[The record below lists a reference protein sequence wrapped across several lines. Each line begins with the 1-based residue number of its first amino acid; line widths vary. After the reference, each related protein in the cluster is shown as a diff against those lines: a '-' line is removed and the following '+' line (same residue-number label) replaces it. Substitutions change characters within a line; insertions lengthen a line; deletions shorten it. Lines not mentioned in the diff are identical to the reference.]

1 MSGET
6 CGSTKSKMQQNIN
19 KRDNLIIFFAIMFA
33 TPFLMKKLGKV
44 HLDRDLTRLKQEKGI
59 A

>member
-1 MSGET
+1 
-6 CGSTKSKMQQNIN
+6 MQQNIN
-19 KRDNLIIFFAIMFA
+19 KRDNLIIFFVIMFA